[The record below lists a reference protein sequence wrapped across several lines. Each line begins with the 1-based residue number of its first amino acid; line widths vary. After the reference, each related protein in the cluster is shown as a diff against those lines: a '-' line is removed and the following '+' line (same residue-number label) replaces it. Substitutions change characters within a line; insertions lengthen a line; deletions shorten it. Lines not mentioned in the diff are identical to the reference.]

1 MKGKLMLL
9 SLFILAQ
16 SIEAPDVQIQI
27 GVTEIAAVIGAL
39 LIVARVIVKFTKTK
53 KDDAAVAKITG
64 WFKVLKVVTGLDLRK
79 GVDKYGPK

>member
-1 MKGKLMLL
+1 MLL

-16 SIEAPDVQIQI
+16 SIEGPPAPDVQIQI
-27 GVTEIAAVIGAL
+27 GITEIAAVVAAL

-53 KDDAAVAKITG
+53 KDDKYVEKIIG
-64 WFKVLKVVTGLDLRK
+64 WFKILKVITGLDFRK

>member
-1 MKGKLMLL
+1 MLL

-64 WFKVLKVVTGLDLRK
+64 WFKVLKAVTGLDLRK

>member
-1 MKGKLMLL
+1 MLL
-9 SLFILAQ
+9 SLFILA
-16 SIEAPDVQIQI
+16 EATSEVPSVQIQI

-53 KDDAAVAKITG
+53 KDDVAVAKITG

>member
-1 MKGKLMLL
+1 MLL

-16 SIEAPDVQIQI
+16 SIEGPPVPDVQIQVGI
-27 GVTEIAAVIGAL
+27 NEIAAIVAAL

-53 KDDAAVAKITG
+53 KDDEAVEKITG

-79 GVDKYGPK
+79 GIDKYGPK